1 MTEQKIEQK
10 PEDVSISQTVAIL
23 IDGNNIERSIHDQTK
38 DANTMLNFDKLI
50 PKLLGNRGLNR
61 LIYFRE
67 GKQISQKLKDRLH
80 EFFHGSVRPCHKS
93 ADIPLSINAMQLA
106 SKVDTIVIMS
116 GDSDYIELVRHLK
129 SEGVRVEIASV
140 DATTAHII
148 KEECD
153 HHYRIN
159 EADWFTYAP
168 KQANQGSKQNK
179 RRSNKKQQ
187 NNQNDK
193 QAMTETDAPAN
204 ENKAAK
210 TKNSDKKA
218 AANNKKEGGNEE
230 RQPVSNESDIIATVK
245 EKSSRKYEPEYP
257 QSQYIEPPQ

>member
-1 MTEQKIEQK
+1 MSEQK
-10 PEDVSISQTVAIL
+10 PEDVTISQTVAIL

-140 DATTAHII
+140 DATTAHIM

-159 EADWFTYAP
+159 EEDWFTYSP
-168 KQANQGSKQNK
+168 KQSSQSNKQSK
-179 RRSNKKQQ
+179 RRANKKSQ
-187 NNQNDK
+187 NNTNDK
-193 QAMTETDAPAN
+193 QTSTDNNGNNTKIEAKQSVAN
-204 ENKAAK
+204 ENYD
-210 TKNSDKKA
+210 DK
-218 AANNKKEGGNEE
+218 
-230 RQPVSNESDIIATVK
+230 QPTSNESDILATVK
-245 EKSSRKYEPEYP
+245 ETSSRKYEPDYP
-257 QSQYIEPPQ
+257 QSQYIEPSQ